1 MNQHHV
7 QEAYLESFRDSKTGK
22 VWVYSKTTGE
32 KFQKSTKHCT
42 AEIDFQSAQLEK
54 AQNDIVESPGI
65 TALKQLQLKGSISD
79 AEYHLISQWT
89 ALHLIRN
96 IKMRRVFEESG
107 QDYET
112 EFAEEFRKELAFS
125 KSYLCFV
132 HDYKCSGINFF
143 VTSDHPI
150 VEFDCLGDIVR
161 FFVLSPQRLLQFSSR
176 NDVFSHEKES
186 IEDIVNSMLWASSSE
201 IFSHRSDVDIEKLKT
216 ISEKW
221 NMTPRLE
228 TQRIFNLQSP
238 MRKVLEVFPGAQRAL
253 FRRYHIG
260 GCSSCGFS
268 PDETL
273 AQVCARN
280 GNLDVAEVLAH
291 IQSSHEQDAK
301 VLISPAEL
309 AGLLQR
315 DQSVKLVDVRSREE
329 FEAVNIAGSVLLS
342 QDVMRELMASGSNTN
357 PVVVIDHAGKN
368 GLDAAAYFMG
378 HGLQNVRC
386 LRGGIDAWAQEVEP
400 KMRRYKLG

>member
-1 MNQHHV
+1 M
-7 QEAYLESFRDSKTGK
+7 T
-22 VWVYSKTTGE
+22 
-32 KFQKSTKHCT
+32 
-42 AEIDFQSAQLEK
+42 EI
-54 AQNDIVESPGI
+54 
-65 TALKQLQLKGSISD
+65 
-79 AEYHLISQWT
+79 
-89 ALHLIRN
+89 
-96 IKMRRVFEESG
+96 
-107 QDYET
+107 
-112 EFAEEFRKELAFS
+112 
-125 KSYLCFV
+125 
-132 HDYKCSGINFF
+132 
-143 VTSDHPI
+143 
-150 VEFDCLGDIVR
+150 
-161 FFVLSPQRLLQFSSR
+161 
-176 NDVFSHEKES
+176 
-186 IEDIVNSMLWASSSE
+186 
-201 IFSHRSDVDIEKLKT
+201 
-216 ISEKW
+216 
-221 NMTPRLE
+221 
-228 TQRIFNLQSP
+228 NLQSP
-238 MRKVLEVFPGAQRAL
+238 MSAVLENFPGAQRAL

-357 PVVVIDHAGKN
+357 PIVVIDHAGKN

-386 LRGGIDAWAQEVEP
+386 LRGGIDAWAQEVDA